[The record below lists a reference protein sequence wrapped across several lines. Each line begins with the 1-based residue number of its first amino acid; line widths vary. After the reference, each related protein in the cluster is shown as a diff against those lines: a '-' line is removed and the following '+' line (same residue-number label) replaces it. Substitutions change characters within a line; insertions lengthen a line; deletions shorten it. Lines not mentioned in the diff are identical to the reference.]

1 MACERTPQ
9 LESGNY
15 PSLRI
20 MQLLRRSHANGVLCK
35 SSLGCV
41 PGGYENAMDPEGS
54 RGAEHRLGIGLQDAR
69 AMLDMSEPFRLDV
82 TRMNRLILCHTI
94 YNCLE

>member
-1 MACERTPQ
+1 
-9 LESGNY
+9 
-15 PSLRI
+15 
-20 MQLLRRSHANGVLCK
+20 
-35 SSLGCV
+35 
-41 PGGYENAMDPEGS
+41 MDPEGS